1 MKLRKTLVRTALGLV
16 CIYLL
21 LMAWLFFAQRRMLY
35 FPSVLSSAMADAI
48 AAQNGLE
55 HWYDGAGQLIGWKQ
69 LSKTTALHDRV
80 LITHGNAGSALDR
93 ADYARSLRQVL
104 DCDVYILEYPGYGS
118 RAGSPSQET
127 LFKAADEAFATL
139 EKGGPFYIIGE
150 SLGTGVAAYL
160 AGTHPK
166 LVAAL
171 LLVAPYDNL
180 GDVAQAHMPLFP
192 AKWLL
197 RDKFESA
204 RYLRDYHGP
213 VAVLLGGQD
222 EVVPNR
228 FGRKLYDD
236 YSGLKKVWEIPA
248 ASHNDLPEEPK
259 EWWTELVAF
268 WKASSKLRDN

>member
-1 MKLRKTLVRTALGLV
+1 
-16 CIYLL
+16 
-21 LMAWLFFAQRRMLY
+21 MLY
-35 FPSVLSSAMADAI
+35 FPSILSPATADAI

-55 HWYDGAGQLIGWKQ
+55 HWYDGAGQFIGWKQ
-69 LSKTTALHDRV
+69 LSKTTGPHDRV

-93 ADYARSLRQVL
+93 VDYARSLGQVV

-118 RAGSPSQET
+118 RAGSPSQEA
-127 LFKAADEAFATL
+127 LFKAGDEAVATL
-139 EKGGPFYIIGE
+139 EKDGPLYLIGE

-166 LVAAL
+166 LIAAV
-171 LLVAPYDNL
+171 LLVAPYHNL
-180 GDVAQAHMPLFP
+180 GDVAQAHLPLFP

-204 RYLRDYHGP
+204 RYLREYHGR
-213 VAVLLGGQD
+213 VAVLLGGED

-236 YSGLKKVWEIPA
+236 FSGIKKLWEVPGA
-248 ASHNDLPEEPK
+248 AHNDLPDRPAD
-259 EWWTELVAF
+259 WWKDLVAF
-268 WKASSKLRDN
+268 WKATSQPAR